1 MESLVVYFFP
11 YNFNASHTPKF
22 YLISNMFSPTELT
35 APENHI
41 IGIVHAYTWGKR
53 LSIIPLQ

>member
-1 MESLVVYFFP
+1 
-11 YNFNASHTPKF
+11 
-22 YLISNMFSPTELT
+22 MFSPTELT

-53 LSIIPLQ
+53 LSIILFNEDNKINLSGMLTLRKF